1 MLRRKSLATV
11 QSSPRTRLVHT
22 APGKR
27 AAQATCVAAAAL
39 CLMAAPA
46 VPASA
51 EQPAAP
57 ATTSVASPVRTAPPS
72 DPKALHDLVFELDRL
87 MFEAFNAHDVDALM
101 QFFAHDFEFFYDR
114 DGLLD
119 HAQVKTGFTRL
130 FAGNPDLRR
139 ELVPGSLEVHP
150 LPGYG
155 ALQIG
160 RHRFCH
166 TENGRP
172 DCGAFSFVQVWRW
185 SGGEWKVA
193 RELSYGH

>member
-1 MLRRKSLATV
+1 MLRTKRLARV
-11 QSSPRTRLVHT
+11 L
-22 APGKR
+22 
-27 AAQATCVAAAAL
+27 AAAL
-39 CLMAAPA
+39 CLLAAPA
-46 VPASA
+46 IPAQA
-51 EQPAAP
+51 EPRAAP
-57 ATTSVASPVRTAPPS
+57 ATASVASPVRTAPPA
-72 DPKALHDLVFELDRL
+72 DPKALHALVLELDRA

-101 QFFAHDFEFFYDR
+101 SFFAHDLEFFHDK

-119 HAQVKTGFTRL
+119 HAAVKTGFTRV
-130 FAGNPDLRR
+130 FANNPDLRR

-155 ALQIG
+155 ALQVG

-166 TENGRP
+166 TENGKP

>member
-1 MLRRKSLATV
+1 MLPTKRFAWLQWSRG
-11 QSSPRTRLVHT
+11 TRVART
-22 APGKR
+22 APGMRTAR
-27 AAQATCVAAAAL
+27 AACVAAAAL
-39 CLMAAPA
+39 CLPAAPA
-46 VPASA
+46 IAAQV
-51 EQPAAP
+51 ENVAAP
-57 ATTSVASPVRTAPPS
+57 ATTSVASPVRTAPPA
-72 DPKALHDLVFELDRL
+72 DPKALHALVLELDRV

-101 QFFAHDFEFFYDR
+101 AFFAHDLEFFHDK

-130 FAGNPDLRR
+130 FAGNTDLRR

-155 ALQIG
+155 ALQVG

-166 TENGRP
+166 TENGKP
-172 DCGAFSFVQVWRW
+172 DCGEFSFVQVWRW